1 MVGSHAAIAEMILL
15 VDLNLAVQNRSEIT
29 IHVHACIRTCAIMIC
44 W

>member
-1 MVGSHAAIAEMILL
+1 MVGSHAAIAEIILL

-29 IHVHACIRTCAIMIC
+29 IHTCIHTCAIMIC